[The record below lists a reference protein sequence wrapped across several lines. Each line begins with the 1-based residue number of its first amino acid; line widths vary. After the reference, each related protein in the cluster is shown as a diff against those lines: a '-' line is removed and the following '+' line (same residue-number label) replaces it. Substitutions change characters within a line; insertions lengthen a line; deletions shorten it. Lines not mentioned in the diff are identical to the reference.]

1 MKKMIYTVLLLLAW
15 SFNAQAVVNINTAT
29 AEQLESLN
37 GIGPAK
43 AEAIVEYRKKNGN
56 FKSVDDLN
64 NVPGIGDKTMA
75 KLRPELTI
83 NGTTSAPAAP
93 AQASSNSSSSTA
105 ASKKK

>member
-1 MKKMIYTVLLLLAW
+1 MKKMIYTALLLLAW

-56 FKSVDDLN
+56 FKTVDDLN

-75 KLRPELTI
+75 KLRPELTVTG
-83 NGTTSAPAAP
+83 GTAAP
-93 AQASSNSSSSTA
+93 ASPAPTSPSSSA
-105 ASKKK
+105 ASGKKK

>member
-1 MKKMIYTVLLLLAW
+1 MKKMIYTALLLLAW

-56 FKSVDDLN
+56 FKTVDDLN

-75 KLRPELTI
+75 KLRPELTVTG
-83 NGTTSAPAAP
+83 GTAAP
-93 AQASSNSSSSTA
+93 ASPAPTNPSSSA
-105 ASKKK
+105 ASGKKK

>member
-1 MKKMIYTVLLLLAW
+1 MKKMIYSALLLLAW

-29 AEQLESLN
+29 AEQLELLN

-56 FKSVDDLN
+56 FKTVDDLN

-75 KLRPELTI
+75 KLRPELTVTG
-83 NGTTSAPAAP
+83 GTAAP
-93 AQASSNSSSSTA
+93 ASPAPTTPSSSA
-105 ASKKK
+105 ASGKKK

>member
-1 MKKMIYTVLLLLAW
+1 MKKIIYTALLLMAW

-29 AEQLESLN
+29 VEQLETLN

-56 FKSVDDLN
+56 FKTVDDLN

-75 KLRPELTI
+75 KLRPDLTVT
-83 NGTTSAPAAP
+83 GTTAAP
-93 AQASSNSSSSTA
+93 ATPPATNNQANRQSQ
-105 ASKKK
+105 KK